1 MSGRRR
7 GINTR
12 RGGGEYTCTIHK
24 IFTHVQ
30 MHAHTTQSIQPQQ
43 RSPLMTPIQ
52 KRGALDYELDLSMVG
67 PQPPPTNE
75 TLEEYRVRT
84 WRERSGS
91 LSKRASSALTYE
103 NLVHIATISMDPE
116 MMEYKA
122 QVCVCVCVCVFA
134 RAHLCLCMCICT

>member
-1 MSGRRR
+1 M
-7 GINTR
+7 T
-12 RGGGEYTCTIHK
+12 E
-24 IFTHVQ
+24 
-30 MHAHTTQSIQPQQ
+30 ALQ
-43 RSPLMTPIQ
+43 RSPLLQPAQ

-122 QVCVCVCVCVFA
+122 QVCVCVCLYACMYVCMCMYVCVGSTV
-134 RAHLCLCMCICT
+134 RV

>member
-1 MSGRRR
+1 M
-7 GINTR
+7 
-12 RGGGEYTCTIHK
+12 
-24 IFTHVQ
+24 
-30 MHAHTTQSIQPQQ
+30 QPA
-43 RSPLMTPIQ
+43 S

-75 TLEEYRVRT
+75 TLEEYRIRI

-122 QVCVCVCVCVFA
+122 QVCVGIYDVVVVYM
-134 RAHLCLCMCICT
+134 HMYTWTCIHVT